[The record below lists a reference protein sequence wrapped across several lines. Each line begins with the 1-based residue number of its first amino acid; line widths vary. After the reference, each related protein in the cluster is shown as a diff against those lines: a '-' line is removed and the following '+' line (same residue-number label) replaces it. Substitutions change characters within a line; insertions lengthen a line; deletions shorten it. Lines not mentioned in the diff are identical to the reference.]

1 MRWVSTSLDHRLH
14 VSAREWAACLTAPIG
29 LFEYGDG
36 LQDADRRCS
45 ADDLK
50 LMKSPRMGDLA
61 FKSAT
66 ELGSLIDAGA
76 TDPLELTRIY
86 LARAEG
92 VGQRSDG

>member
-1 MRWVSTSLDHRLH
+1 MRRQAMLDGR
-14 VSAREWAACLTAPIG
+14 PQI
-29 LFEYGDG
+29 
-36 LQDADRRCS
+36 
-45 ADDLK
+45 K
-50 LMKSPRMGDLA
+50 KSPRMGDLA

-76 TDPLELTRIY
+76 IDPLELTRIY